1 MGDPKWPWVST
12 LKWSNFVIWG
22 TPILGKPPCRY
33 HESMVI
39 PGNRQGLP
47 RTEACTSQAP
57 VLPQVRPSLKAALCL
72 KSWWIPWGNPPGLFG
87 LIKTRISS
95 NKMNKNTAVVSWF
108 MQSEILG
115 EIMGKPTI
123 SEVWESNVPFKNGEM
138 RGKVLIGSLFGDPP
152 YS

>member
-1 MGDPKWPWVST
+1 
-12 LKWSNFVIWG
+12 
-22 TPILGKPPCRY
+22 
-33 HESMVI
+33 
-39 PGNRQGLP
+39 
-47 RTEACTSQAP
+47 
-57 VLPQVRPSLKAALCL
+57 
-72 KSWWIPWGNPPGLFG
+72 
-87 LIKTRISS
+87 
-95 NKMNKNTAVVSWF
+95 